1 MEYAP
6 ANKHIFVCLESLL
19 TIFEVSRKK
28 NLSTRDQNIYNL
40 ITSLTKETRN
50 AWNKNENLKQ
60 RLQRAEKIFDCG
72 SINLMNY
79 FTPQAR
85 NIVQCH
91 LRNANKKKF
100 ARRFTLDDKLFA
112 FSLYKR
118 SAAAYKY
125 LANIFCLPSAE
136 SIRKISSQIPLEPGL
151 CDSIFESLELH
162 GKRMKDPKDRL
173 CSLMCDDVE
182 IEISILFD
190 EKKNKV
196 EGYVDNGTER
206 KPLLADHATIWL
218 AKGINPKNKKNPWK
232 QALVFSFCKGSS
244 SVPEIKNMYT
254 EVVRRLHGIG
264 FTVVASVCDQGATN
278 EKAMKE
284 LLKES
289 KNKALKD
296 NKNYCENN
304 SYR

>member
-1 MEYAP
+1 
-6 ANKHIFVCLESLL
+6 
-19 TIFEVSRKK
+19 
-28 NLSTRDQNIYNL
+28 
-40 ITSLTKETRN
+40 
-50 AWNKNENLKQ
+50 
-60 RLQRAEKIFDCG
+60 
-72 SINLMNY
+72 
-79 FTPQAR
+79 
-85 NIVQCH
+85 
-91 LRNANKKKF
+91 
-100 ARRFTLDDKLFA
+100 
-112 FSLYKR
+112 
-118 SAAAYKY
+118 
-125 LANIFCLPSAE
+125 
-136 SIRKISSQIPLEPGL
+136 
-151 CDSIFESLELH
+151 
-162 GKRMKDPKDRL
+162 MKDPKDRL

-190 EKKNKV
+190 EKKDKV

-206 KPLLADHATIWL
+206 KPLFADHATVWL
-218 AKGINPKNKKNPWK
+218 AKGINPKNKKKPWK

-296 NKNYCENN
+296 NKNYCENTIVIDDKEIVHLFDYPHLLKCLRN
-304 SYR
+304 NLITEDLLFTWKGKKGKASWTHLERAFTIDKYGGMFRLFRKLSEANIHPNNKKKCEYNCVKVFLAIQLHPY